1 MKKGLLQRKVIFVGG
16 KGGVGKSTSASALA
30 MSAAKQGK
38 RTLLVST
45 DPAHNIGD
53 IFHTKIGSKRKK
65 LTTHLWGLEIHPE
78 EEQKKYI
85 ETVKDNLRGM
95 IKPSMID
102 EIHRQ
107 IDMASVSPGA
117 DESALFDRIVSIILE
132 EGTDFEHIIFDTA
145 PTGHTIRLLSLPELM
160 SAWVDGMLDRR
171 KTVNENYAQWLDDG
185 EPREDT
191 IYQILAKRKDRFA
204 KVREILLNPKKT
216 GFVFVLIPERLP
228 ILETEKAVQLLEQYK
243 INVDTLFVNKVIP
256 PHADGQFL
264 QKRRLQEQ
272 KYLEWIESS
281 FKKQRIVQIPL
292 YEEDINN
299 LEALEQISTYLKETK

>member
-1 MKKGLLQRKVIFVGG
+1 MQRKVIFVGG